1 MSYFANVSDASSYD
15 PVLMTPNNPSL
26 KPRFLNAMV
35 KKSERCMILRVFV
48 NGSIALQELYEKAIL
63 AHNLKLIDQ
72 DYVDSGFDLYA
83 PLELKCDLGTVN
95 KVDFHIQCA
104 SYMVDL
110 SSSNN
115 REYPTG
121 YCLYPRSS
129 LSKTSL
135 RLANSVGIID
145 SGYRGDVIGMFDCIN
160 ADYTIKQFDRLAQI
174 CAPSLVPIF
183 VEMVRNDLELGT
195 TVRGSGGFGSSG
207 R

>member
-1 MSYFANVSDASSYD
+1 MSYFANASDTYSSESTNAPSASIKSQ
-15 PVLMTPNNPSL
+15 
-26 KPRFLNAMV
+26 FLSAMG
-35 KKSERCMILRVFV
+35 KKCDRCMILQIFV
-48 NGSIALQELYEKAIL
+48 NGSLGLQELYEKAVL

-83 PLELKCDLGTVN
+83 PLEMKCSVGTVS

-104 SYMVDL
+104 SYMVNFM
-110 SSSNN
+110 SSN
-115 REYPTG
+115 EKGFPTG

-183 VEMVRNDLELGT
+183 VEMVRNDMELGT
-195 TVRGSGGFGSSG
+195 TARGSGGFGSSG